1 MTEELDQKDK
11 KILKELENNCR
22 QSSTRIAKIVGLS
35 KDAVNYRIKNLE
47 KEGIISGYYAVLNIT
62 KLGFITYKLMLTF
75 QNTNSNIE
83 KEIIN
88 YLQKS
93 QHVGWLVSCDG
104 NYNLMIVTWVK
115 NELVFNN
122 FLIGFLKKYG
132 KYIKQRDV
140 LIIIENH
147 SSRKVYLFGGNR
159 NNEDDIYYGNERES
173 IIDKKEWKTLHLFSN
188 NARTSLSELANKLNI
203 TGEAM
208 AHRLKQLQK
217 RNIIQASRPI
227 INTSIL
233 GYQYYNILF
242 KLKKFENIEKI
253 FSYFKLQPN
262 IIYFVKYL
270 GNYDIG
276 IDLEVKNS
284 EDLRKILQDIKD
296 KFSEDIESYSSILV
310 YQEHKLSYLPES
322 DT

>member
-1 MTEELDQKDK
+1 
-11 KILKELENNCR
+11 
-22 QSSTRIAKIVGLS
+22 
-35 KDAVNYRIKNLE
+35 
-47 KEGIISGYYAVLNIT
+47 
-62 KLGFITYKLMLTF
+62 MLTF

-188 NARTSLSELANKLNI
+188 NART
-203 TGEAM
+203 
-208 AHRLKQLQK
+208 
-217 RNIIQASRPI
+217 
-227 INTSIL
+227 
-233 GYQYYNILF
+233 
-242 KLKKFENIEKI
+242 
-253 FSYFKLQPN
+253 
-262 IIYFVKYL
+262 
-270 GNYDIG
+270 
-276 IDLEVKNS
+276 
-284 EDLRKILQDIKD
+284 
-296 KFSEDIESYSSILV
+296 
-310 YQEHKLSYLPES
+310 
-322 DT
+322 